1 MIGRIVLISLK
12 SEVIAILP
20 TEEVGRRSAG
30 HHDPGGGRV
39 ALSATIFKNERTRT
53 EHDDLQ
59 QAAGHHHTF
68 QEVDQHR
75 KLNALKT
82 RSCRADL
89 KRFMILFRRRTG

>member
-1 MIGRIVLISLK
+1 
-12 SEVIAILP
+12 
-20 TEEVGRRSAG
+20 
-30 HHDPGGGRV
+30 
-39 ALSATIFKNERTRT
+39 
-53 EHDDLQ
+53 LQ

-68 QEVDQHR
+68 QEVDRHR